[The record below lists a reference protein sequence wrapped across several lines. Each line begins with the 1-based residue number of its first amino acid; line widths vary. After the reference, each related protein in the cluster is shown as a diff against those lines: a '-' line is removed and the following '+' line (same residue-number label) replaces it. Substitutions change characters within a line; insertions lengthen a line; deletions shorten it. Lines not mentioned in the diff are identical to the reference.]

1 MRHLQGKKGL
11 REVHLQF
18 RKRIRESGGA
28 KGQTKLQT
36 VWSIVLQGMHS
47 TEDNVVTDQ
56 GRLLVS
62 LRMQRVHEQAR

>member
-18 RKRIRESGGA
+18 RKRIRDSGGP
-28 KGQTKLQT
+28 KGQAKLQT
-36 VWSIVLQGMHS
+36 VWSLVLQGVHS
-47 TEDNVVTDQ
+47 IEDNGVTDT
-56 GRLLVS
+56 GRLHVS